1 MEIMLQYLDKRF
13 MLHDSKISFSYRFTQ
28 TLNARHSQPSG
39 EKWRGRKRYCV
50 LLLAEHDKRKL
61 ILQRSTGLASWPAA

>member
-1 MEIMLQYLDKRF
+1 MEIVSQHLDKGF
-13 MLHDSKISFSYRFTQ
+13 MMLDSKTSLSYRFTR
-28 TLNARHSQPSG
+28 TLNARHGQPSG

-61 ILQRSTGLASWPAA
+61 ILQRSTGLV

>member
-1 MEIMLQYLDKRF
+1 MRNRIATFRQGI
-13 MLHDSKISFSYRFTQ
+13 HDARLLVSFGR
-28 TLNARHSQPSG
+28 LMHGQPSG

-61 ILQRSTGLASWPAA
+61 ILQRSNGLV